1 MFRSSERL
9 DFCRP
14 ESSDVRGFGLR
25 NHYFWFFGG
34 SAAGAKILICAARE
48 GLPDVPTVRHKADS
62 SYLGLHSTI
71 IQLHVQY
78 MYMVPGS
85 SWVHKSML
93 PNRIPCMATRTIES
107 NRYVGNHFRDGLIC
121 NSVRRKPHSL
131 HNTTALENRIGTSET
146 SFEMV

>member
-1 MFRSSERL
+1 M
-9 DFCRP
+9 C
-14 ESSDVRGFGLR
+14 FGLASDWIAADPNLR
-25 NHYFWFFGG
+25 TYGVWAYGIIILFFFGG

-85 SWVHKSML
+85 TNL
-93 PNRIPCMATRTIES
+93 CYQTMATRIYYRIE
-107 NRYVGNHFRDGLIC
+107 
-121 NSVRRKPHSL
+121 SVRRKPLSRWFDL
-131 HNTTALENRIGTSET
+131 YFRTSQT
-146 SFEMV
+146 P